1 MANIIYSIIICIY
14 LIVIGIRI
22 YKAMAEDE
30 KMIEVYR
37 KKGIAIDRKK
47 RKRFIDYFYEANGF
61 YFNE

>member
-1 MANIIYSIIICIY
+1 VANIIYSIIICIY

-37 KKGIAIDRKK
+37 KKGIEIDRKK

-61 YFNE
+61 YF

>member
-37 KKGIAIDRKK
+37 KKGIEIDRKK
-47 RKRFIDYFYEANGF
+47 RKRLIDYFYEANGF
-61 YFNE
+61 YF